1 MRHTAD
7 QPTDRKTDRLRLTVP
22 EAAKALGISPEAV
35 RNRLS
40 RRTLDSEKVN
50 GTVHVLIDRD
60 MVRHTADMSGGTP
73 GDGPADTPG
82 YTARDELVDELRDRI
97 HYLERQVEEEREA
110 RRRADT
116 LLARLMDR
124 VPELEVP
131 DPSPASPE
139 GREEAAQGVENG
151 AGPQSGSRRPWW
163 RRLFGDSQAGGSV

>member
-60 MVRHTADMSGGTP
+60 MVRHTDDTPNATP
-73 GDGPADTPG
+73 GDGPADMAG
-82 YTARDELVDELRDRI
+82 YTGRNELVDELRDRI
-97 HYLERQVEEEREA
+97 GYLERQVEEEREA

-124 VPELEVP
+124 VPELE
-131 DPSPASPE
+131 APE
-139 GREEAAQGVENG
+139 TRQEDAQDSTNG
-151 AGPQSGSRRPWW
+151 AAGPRPPTSSTSPQNAAKRPWW
-163 RRLFGDSQAGGSV
+163 RRVFGG

>member
-60 MVRHTADMSGGTP
+60 MVRHTDDRPNGTP
-73 GDGPADTPG
+73 DDVSSDMPG
-82 YTARDELVDELRDRI
+82 RDELVDELRDRI
-97 HYLERQVEEEREA
+97 GYLERQVEEEREA

-124 VPELEVP
+124 VPELEAP
-131 DPSPASPE
+131 ETRQEDAQDSTNGAAGPRPPTSSTSPQN
-139 GREEAAQGVENG
+139 AAQ
-151 AGPQSGSRRPWW
+151 RPWW
-163 RRLFGDSQAGGSV
+163 RRVFGG

>member
-40 RRTLDSEKVN
+40 RRTLDSEKVD

-60 MVRHTADMSGGTP
+60 MVRHTDDRPNGTPDDGSADMS
-73 GDGPADTPG
+73 G
-82 YTARDELVDELRDRI
+82 YTARDELVDELKDRI

-124 VPELEVP
+124 VPELEA
-131 DPSPASPE
+131 PAPTPVAPE
-139 GREEAAQGVENG
+139 TREETAQGSPNG
-151 AGPQSGSRRPWW
+151 ATGPRPPTSPQNGLERPWW
-163 RRLFGDSQAGGSV
+163 RRVFGG